1 MSVAYQLK
9 DYNDYYAYMDA
20 DNIVRLVKVNKKGVQ
35 KHVAINKGKCYRVEV
50 DGKQKSVTFK
60 TVISQMNPTVVL
72 KLLADKPNIP
82 TVSIDAPKTPSLT
95 VSATNSM
102 NDFVTIPHDTMVT
115 ALAKQKVVSK
125 KVTKAQEPIQ
135 QPQAQAQAQ
144 VSTPKTSFMEEYT
157 KDKLK
162 LPFESCINTKL
173 IITHSELNILRQHV
187 KQLTATNRY
196 WQLSSPYHAYVY
208 DSVDKK
214 MFSLIAAR
222 RIDAAIDD
230 VAFTQLKKT
239 EDRWHLMNAIV
250 RKSKAISQTMI
261 ELLLYNGYCSVY
273 EMPEKTEQKASYM
286 VVEASMGFCANKD
299 KLTTELEASK
309 LCRKLLE
316 RDNSMTYFIVKV
328 VGVATYSNKYE
339 CKRLDK

>member
-1 MSVAYQLK
+1 MTVAYQLK
-9 DYNDYYAYMDA
+9 DYNDYYAYFD
-20 DNIVRLVKVNKKGVQ
+20 DNKVVRLVKVNEKGIQ
-35 KHVAINKGKCYRVEV
+35 KHVAINKGTCYRVAVEK
-50 DGKQKSVTFK
+50 GKQKSLSFF
-60 TVISQMNPTVVL
+60 TVIDQMNKSVVL
-72 KLLADKPNIP
+72 KLLADTPNIP
-82 TVSIDAPKTPSLT
+82 TVSVDSLQSSILSVPT
-95 VSATNSM
+95 S
-102 NDFVTIPHDTMVT
+102 TIPHDTMVKSLGN
-115 ALAKQKVVSK
+115 AKVVRK
-125 KVTKAQEPIQ
+125 QTKAQEPIPTQ
-135 QPQAQAQAQ
+135 TQD
-144 VSTPKTSFMEEYT
+144 STPKTSFMEEYT

-261 ELLLYNGYCSVY
+261 DLMLYNWYCSVY